1 MGADMTWRSRAM
13 CDGLEAG
20 EMDAI
25 FFPHPNSD
33 GAEAKAICRVCP
45 VAAECLKFALDTRQ
59 EFGVWGAM
67 TEHERFKVTA
77 AKKFPNRPNAPTPDP
92 RCGTYPGAK
101 AHRKR
106 LEQFCDECRDA
117 RNEYEST
124 RRRAS
129 RAAQREAS

>member
-1 MGADMTWRSRAM
+1 MAADMTWRARAM

-20 EMDAI
+20 EIEAI
-25 FFPHPNSD
+25 FFPHPNSAA
-33 GAEAKAICRVCP
+33 AEAKAICRVCP
-45 VAAECLKFALDTRQ
+45 VAAECLRYALDTGQ
-59 EFGVWGAM
+59 EFGVWGSM
-67 TEHERFKVTA
+67 TERERFKVTA
-77 AKKFPNRPNAPTPDP
+77 TAKFPKRPNAPTPDP

-129 RAAQREAS
+129 RAAAREAS